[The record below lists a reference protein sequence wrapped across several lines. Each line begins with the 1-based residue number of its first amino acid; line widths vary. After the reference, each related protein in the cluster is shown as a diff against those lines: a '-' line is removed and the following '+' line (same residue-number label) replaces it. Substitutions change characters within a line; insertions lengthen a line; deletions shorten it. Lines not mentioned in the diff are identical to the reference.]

1 MIESSSTS
9 SHATAAVAVEPPG
22 LLDLS
27 VIIVN
32 YNVREHLEQ
41 ALRSVERA
49 STGLAV
55 EVFVVDNDS
64 ADGSVEMV
72 RTHFP
77 EVHLI
82 ANERNVGFG
91 TANNQAMRKARGRY
105 VLILNPDTI
114 VQEDTLSTLLRFME
128 RHPEAGAVGCQIL
141 HPDGSFALESRRSF
155 PTPRVAFF
163 RMIGLSRLFPKSRL
177 FGQYN
182 LTYLPIDEVA
192 EVDALSGSCMLVRHT
207 ALHYS
212 RREMLDIEREQGK
225 EGERAIEAGILEYVS
240 GASALP
246 LSGNGAGLFDES
258 FFMYGEDLDL
268 CCRIQEAGW
277 KIFYTPETQIIHYKG
292 ESTKKGELRYV
303 KLFYGAMMQFAE
315 KHLQH
320 RHSRF
325 FLWLLH
331 LGVVVRAGLKVV
343 ANAFRRLAVPL
354 VDLAL
359 AFATVGGL
367 GVLRSVQTDVPFSPL
382 FYWLVAPAYALITV
396 VMIATVGGYRRNR
409 SPRIRLV
416 WMGTGLSLLVM
427 AALSFFVKDI
437 AFSRAVVLASFPAGA
452 TLLSV
457 FRLLRRERRSGPRQ
471 ALFVGH
477 AVEAE
482 RLKGMLENHPQPPF
496 ELVGYVAVETEPEET
511 STPGLLRLGSLRH
524 LRDLVRLRRIDDVVF
539 AADGV
544 SNRTIFQLTQHLR
557 GLPVQ
562 SRILAEGREHVI
574 GKASIDDLSTPALIE
589 AEAALGRPRSRT
601 ARRAFEGAVAV
612 LGLALH
618 PFVRALA
625 ALSGE
630 ASFWHRLAQRT
641 RQGPAVLLGRR
652 ALVGYHSDDTFQPP
666 PEWDLQPG
674 IFAITETLTPTT
686 ATPDDISEAYWFYIM
701 NQSAF
706 LDWTILMRAIR
717 NLR

>member
-77 EVHLI
+77 DVHLI

-91 TANNQAMRKARGRY
+91 TANNQAIRQARGRY
-105 VLILNPDTI
+105 LLILNPDTI
-114 VQEDTLSTLLRFME
+114 VQEDTLSALLRFME
-128 RHPEAGAVGCQIL
+128 RHPEAGAAGCQIL
-141 HPDGSFALESRRSF
+141 HPDGTFALESRRAF

-163 RMIGLSRLFPKSRL
+163 RMIGLSRLFPRSRL

-182 LTYLPIDEVA
+182 LTYLPIDEEA
-192 EVDALSGSCMLVRHT
+192 EVDALSGSCMLLRHS
-207 ALHYS
+207 ALHFS
-212 RREMLDIEREQGK
+212 K
-225 EGERAIEAGILEYVS
+225 EEFETLSAPDEALEATIHNPQSAIR
-240 GASALP
+240 
-246 LSGNGAGLFDES
+246 NQTGAGLFDES

-303 KLFYGAMMQFAE
+303 KLFYGAMLQFTE
-315 KHLQH
+315 KHLQS
-320 RHSRF
+320 RHSRI

-331 LGVVVRAGLKVV
+331 LGVVTRAGLKVLS
-343 ANAFRRLAVPL
+343 NALRRLAVPM
-354 VDLAL
+354 VDLL
-359 AFATVGGL
+359 LVLATVEGL
-367 GVLRSVQTDVPFSPL
+367 GLLRSTQTSVAFSPI

-396 VMIATVGGYRRNR
+396 VMIATVGGYRRNHP
-409 SPRIRLV
+409 PRIRRV
-416 WMGTGLSLLVM
+416 WMGTGLSLLVI
-427 AALSFFVKDI
+427 AALSFFAKDI
-437 AFSRAVVLASFPAGA
+437 AFSRAVVLASFPVGA
-452 TLLSV
+452 VLLSV
-457 FRLLRRERRSGPRQ
+457 FRLLRRERRNGPRQ

-482 RLKGMLENHPQPPF
+482 RLKGMLAHHRQPPF
-496 ELVGYVAVETEPEET
+496 ELVGYVAAEVETEEAVI
-511 STPGLLRLGSLRH
+511 PGLPRLGTLRH

-539 AADGV
+539 AADGL
-544 SNRTIFQLTQHLR
+544 SNRTIFQLTRHLR